1 MALTNAIDASIIEQ
15 IEVKKIH
22 PSKFAIRNK
31 FQEKPDELEALRS
44 SIREQGLL
52 QPILVR
58 PSNYGYEIIAGHR
71 RYEALRLLHIRVI
84 PCRICELTDKE
95 AYEVQLIENIHR
107 KSIDP
112 IEEAEAFKRYVIEF
126 GWGGVSELAR
136 RIGKSEEYVSQRI
149 QILKL
154 PENIQNQLTKGR
166 ISVSQAQELLTVPP
180 ETRAEVA
187 EQVIRHHLTIKEIR
201 EIKRLTVDRIEES
214 DDNSIYSRSTF
225 TELDILARK
234 AGLLLKVQLK
244 KMDDLIEEAN
254 LTIED
259 SAERKEIVNLFME
272 LRLKTHSMIDETI
285 LFSKKNTKL

>member
-22 PSKFAIRNK
+22 PSKFAIRNR
-31 FQEKPDELEALRS
+31 FLENPDEVEALRS

-71 RYEALRLLHIRVI
+71 RYEACRLLHMRVI

-95 AYEVQLIENIHR
+95 AYEIQLIENIHR

-126 GWGGVSELAR
+126 GWGGISELAR

-154 PENIQNQLTKGR
+154 PENIQNQLIIGD
-166 ISVSQAQELLTVPP
+166 ISVSQAQELLGMPP
-180 ETRAEVA
+180 ETRAGFV
-187 EQVIRHHLTIKEIR
+187 EQVIRHHLTVKEIR
-201 EIKRLTVDRIEES
+201 EIKRLRVDRTEES
-214 DDNSIYSRSTF
+214 DDNSVYSRSTF
-225 TELDILARK
+225 NGLDILARK
-234 AGLLLKVQLK
+234 VGLLLKVQLK
-244 KMDDLIEEAN
+244 KIDDLIEEAN

-259 SAERKEIVNLFME
+259 PSQRKEVVNLFME

-285 LFSKKNTKL
+285 LFNKKQYKL